1 MLNPP
6 VRPKNGRVVQV
17 LVACRVSDPREG
29 KQDERSNQD
38 QRVKLEAW
46 LKAEL
51 GVPFEIT
58 SVEGQGRGEYL
69 ERSDFLELT
78 RLVESRRFDLLIT
91 EDIGRIMRRM
101 HAHIFVETCLEFET
115 RVITLNDHIDTAVPG
130 WEDRSIF
137 SSWHHER
144 SNRDTSDRIKRTHR
158 SRFRDGGC
166 AQFPIAGIIKPPGSK
181 NDAEWRKDPAFEP
194 VFQSWARMIEDGASL
209 SHIADVANRDKVP
222 TGPFCDSDEWTG
234 VMVNRVFRNP
244 LLHGERYRN
253 KKKTVRNSKGKYK
266 CVTADPSETAY
277 RAVPHLAFFEPT
289 YHNYLIGLLDARKLK
304 NKRRTIETANRVARK
319 PTRFPGQMIFCGIC
333 GRMLVF
339 GGSHGQ
345 SYLQCDGSRK
355 HRCWNGVHLN
365 SDLAAR
371 KLLDA
376 VQNEV
381 EELPAYDE
389 SFLALVH
396 DEAARCD
403 EERQRK
409 INLLVIEV
417 DQLQRQIDNLV
428 DALAKGIQSH
438 SVREKLKECE
448 SSLSSRKY
456 ALGELQR
463 IRPDVVDIPSID
475 ELKQLARASLTD
487 LAMTDDWEL
496 QQAIR
501 RMIPKITVFPVQCVD
516 GGKVCLRAKFHLY
529 PGNALG
535 DDRSREALSGVLRKV
550 LIVDLFESPQRVY
563 HREAIVEHRADGK
576 TEREAAELCAI
587 TSTAAQHA
595 AMLQRK
601 MDKLEVSDP
610 YQYISSPPVESRKLR
625 REQHPR
631 YRFEPLPGAGEW

>member
-38 QRVKLEAW
+38 QRVKLETW
-46 LKAEL
+46 LNAEL

-58 SVEGQGRGEYL
+58 VVEGQGRGEYL

-78 RLVESRRFDLLIT
+78 RHVETKRFDLLIT
-91 EDIGRIMRRM
+91 EDLGRILRRI
-101 HAHIFVETCLEFET
+101 HAHIFVEACLEFET
-115 RVITLNDHIDTAVPG
+115 RVITLNDHIDTAIPG

-181 NDAEWRKDPAFEP
+181 NDTDWRKDPAFEP

-209 SHIADVANRDKVP
+209 SHIADVANRNQVP

-266 CVTADPSETAY
+266 CVPADLSETVY
-277 RAVPHLAFFEPT
+277 RSVPHLAFFEPAH
-289 YHNYLIGLLDARKLK
+289 HNYLIGLLDARNLK
-304 NKRRTIETANRVARK
+304 NKRRTVETASRVARK
-319 PTRFPGQMIFCGIC
+319 PTRFPGRMIFCGIC

-339 GGSHGQ
+339 GGSHGK

-355 HRCWNGVHLN
+355 HRCWNGVHLD
-365 SDLAAR
+365 SVLAAR
-371 KLLDA
+371 KILD
-376 VQNEV
+376 VVLTEV
-381 EELPAYDE
+381 EALSDYDE
-389 SFLALVH
+389 GFLALVH

-403 EERQRK
+403 EERQLK
-409 INLLVIEV
+409 ISLLVSEV

-428 DALAKGIQSH
+428 DALANGIESK
-438 SVREKLKECE
+438 SVQEKLRE
-448 SSLSSRKY
+448 SEVSLSSRKY
-456 ALGELQR
+456 ALSELQR
-463 IRPDVVDIPSID
+463 NRPDVVGIPPID
-475 ELKQLARASLTD
+475 ELKRLARASLVE
-487 LAMTDDWEL
+487 LAISDDWEN

-516 GGKVCLRAKFHLY
+516 GRKVCLRAKFHLY

-535 DDRSREALSGVLRKV
+535 DGRAQEALSGVLRKA
-550 LIVDLFESPQRVY
+550 LTVDLFEFPQRVL
-563 HREAIVEHRADGK
+563 HREAILKYRAENK
-576 TEREAAELCAI
+576 TEREAANLCGI

-595 AMLQRK
+595 AMLQRR
-601 MDKLEVSDP
+601 MDKLGVNDP
-610 YQYISSPPVESRKLR
+610 YQCISCPPEVSRKLR
-625 REQHPR
+625 REQ
-631 YRFEPLPGAGEW
+631 L